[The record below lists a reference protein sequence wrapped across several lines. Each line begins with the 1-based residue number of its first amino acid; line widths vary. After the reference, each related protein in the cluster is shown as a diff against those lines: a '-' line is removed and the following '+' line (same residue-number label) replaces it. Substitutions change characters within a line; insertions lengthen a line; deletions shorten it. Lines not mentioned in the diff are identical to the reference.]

1 MSSSAFYENDYNLL
15 VIDDEI
21 EITKSLIRQ
30 FRRKYNVFS
39 ANSGEEAIKLMD
51 NHDIHVVI
59 SDQRMPGLTGVEFF
73 SKVKDKYK
81 DTLRLILTG
90 YSDIQAVIDAI
101 NKGHVYR
108 YVTKPWIPNELDS
121 IVNEAFEKYNLVM
134 KNRRLMMDLEQ
145 ANATLE
151 EKVQQRTRELEEL
164 NHLKNKYIGIVA
176 HDLRNPI
183 GIAKSFSVL
192 LLEDYDN
199 YTKPEHLEF
208 IGIISERCSYS
219 LNLMHDFLDI
229 SKIESGIFEVDLL
242 EQDYITFLEKAI
254 QQTSILANGKSQTI
268 QFLHPMQQ
276 LVFPFDRDKLEQ
288 VIGNLLNNAI
298 KYSEPNTLITV
309 DVSYNNEVIT
319 TKIIDEGLGIRQEE
333 LDKIFHPFETTSTK
347 ATAKEKSTGLG
358 LAIVKKIVEA
368 HKGKISVESQ
378 LGVGTTFTIC
388 FNCANPRKFEA
399 C

>member
-1 MSSSAFYENDYNLL
+1 MSSSAIYENDYNLL

-108 YVTKPWIPNELDS
+108 YVTKPWIPNELDG

-151 EKVQQRTRELEEL
+151 EKVRQRTRELEEL

-242 EQDYITFLEKAI
+242 EQDYITFLEKTI
-254 QQTSILANGKSQTI
+254 QQTRILANGKSQTI

-276 LVFPFDRDKLEQ
+276 LVFPFDRDKMEQ

-378 LGVGTTFTIC
+378 FGVGSTFTIC
-388 FNCANPRKFEA
+388 FTCINRN
-399 C
+399 

>member
-1 MSSSAFYENDYNLL
+1 MSSSAIYENDYNLL

-108 YVTKPWIPNELDS
+108 YVTKPWIPNELDG
-121 IVNEAFEKYNLVM
+121 IVNEAFEKYNLVI

-151 EKVQQRTRELEEL
+151 EKVRQRTRELEEL

-242 EQDYITFLEKAI
+242 EQDYIAFLEKAI
-254 QQTSILANGKSQTI
+254 QQTRILANGKSQTI

-388 FNCANPRKFEA
+388 FNCINRN
-399 C
+399 